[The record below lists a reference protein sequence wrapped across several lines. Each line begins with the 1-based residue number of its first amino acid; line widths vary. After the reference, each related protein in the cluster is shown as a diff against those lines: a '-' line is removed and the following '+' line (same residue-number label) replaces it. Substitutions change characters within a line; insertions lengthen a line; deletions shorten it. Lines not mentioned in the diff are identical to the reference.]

1 MYGHKTVS
9 VVLPTHTESQTIRKV
24 ITDFLNTGL
33 VDEVVVVNNNAE
45 PCTNEEVL
53 KTSAKLIYESN
64 QGYGYAIR
72 RGLQEAK
79 GDLIVAC
86 EPDNTFMAKDI
97 IKLLAYS
104 DDFEVVLTTRTSKEL
119 IWEGA
124 NMGLL
129 IRWGNI
135 AVAKMIEFFFNTSLL
150 TDMGSTM
157 KLMSRKAYEELKGSF
172 KIGDSR
178 FNAEFLLLIAI
189 KKIRFIE
196 IPVNYNKRIGK
207 STITGSK
214 FAATILGIRMVGIII
229 RYFFIQYFIALSKL

>member
-9 VVLPTHTESQTIRKV
+9 VVLPTYTESQTIREV

-45 PCTNEEVL
+45 PGTNEEVL

-72 RGLQEAK
+72 RGLEEAK

-119 IWEGA
+119 IWKGA

-135 AVAKMIEFFFNTSLL
+135 AVAKMIEFIFNTSLL

-157 KLMSRKAYEELKGSF
+157 KLMSRKSYEELKGSF

-178 FNAEFLLLIAI
+178 FNAEFLLLAAI

-196 IPVNYNKRIGK
+196 IPVNYNQRIGK
-207 STITGSK
+207 STITGTK
-214 FAATILGIRMVGIII
+214 FAATILGIRMVVIII
-229 RYFFIQYFIALSKL
+229 RYFFFRCFIAFK